1 MNLQLRLTPG
11 TLAAATAAR
20 LRAALAAGALQPLA
34 STQESIAEGGL
45 RFTIRRSAALP
56 GPGTPRVAATND
68 TVVPR
73 NPFLPYDPALFVA
86 DVTTEHVALLNK
98 FSLVAR
104 HLIVVT
110 RRFEHQE
117 RLLDAGDFIALAA
130 CLREYPALGFYNGGP
145 AAGASQ
151 PHRHLQFVPLPEDGT
166 ALAPLLAAAPRT
178 DSPFALP
185 ALGFR
190 HAFAWLG
197 DWAAAGIDTA
207 AATLQRAYA
216 GLLAATGIGRLECAD
231 GAWQSLPYNLLATQ
245 RWMLVV
251 PRSRECFGSVSVNAL
266 GFAGALFARD
276 AASYEQLRQ
285 AGPLAVLRGV
295 ALPSTWPS
303 VG

>member
-1 MNLQLRLTPG
+1 VTEVLLAPG
-11 TLAAATAAR
+11 TLAAAAAAR
-20 LRAALAAGALQPLA
+20 TRAALAAGALQPLA
-34 STQESIAEGGL
+34 TECEIIVDGGL
-45 RFTIRRSAALP
+45 AFTVRRLASDARKEAL
-56 GPGTPRVAATND
+56 RAAATTD
-68 TVVPR
+68 PALPR
-73 NPFLPYDPALFVA
+73 NPFLPYDRALFVA
-86 DVTTEHVALLNK
+86 DITNGHVALLNK
-98 FSLVAR
+98 FNVVAR

-117 RLLDAGDFIALAA
+117 RLLDAGDFVALAA
-130 CLREYPALGFYNGGP
+130 CLREFPALAFYNGGP

-151 PHRHLQFVPLPEDGT
+151 PHRHLQLVPLPEDGT

-197 DWAAAGIDTA
+197 DWAATGIDTA
-207 AATLQRAYA
+207 AATLARAYA
-216 GLLAATGIGRLECAD
+216 GLLAATGIGRLERDD
-231 GAWQSLPYNLLATQ
+231 GEWQSLPYNLLATQ

-251 PRSRECFGSVSVNAL
+251 PRSCECFGPVSVNAL
-266 GFAGALFARD
+266 GFAGSLFVRD
-276 AASYEQLRQ
+276 AASYEHLRQ

-295 ALPSTWPS
+295 ALPSTCPS